1 MTVEC
6 LKLLS
11 MRIFVN
17 LPSEFGRILIYDYHL
32 HFRYVTL
39 F

>member
-1 MTVEC
+1 MMVEC

-17 LPSEFGRILIYDYHL
+17 LPNVFGRNFFSDGD
-32 HFRYVTL
+32 
-39 F
+39 